1 MELEGQWWRGQLAAD
16 IHQALRYKV
25 TPTSDLPIPALVLP
39 GKANWVLDS
48 TLQGKEGECAFSSGL
63 INLFLPWAASEEPVT
78 GEQWGVVV
86 GRRKVE
92 NDVPMLPGGAWI

>member
-25 TPTSDLPIPALVLP
+25 TPRPDLPIPALVLP

-48 TLQGKEGECAFSSGL
+48 TLQGKEGEYAYLSGL

-78 GEQWGVVV
+78 
-86 GRRKVE
+86 VE
-92 NDVPMLPGGAWI
+92 RSGAW